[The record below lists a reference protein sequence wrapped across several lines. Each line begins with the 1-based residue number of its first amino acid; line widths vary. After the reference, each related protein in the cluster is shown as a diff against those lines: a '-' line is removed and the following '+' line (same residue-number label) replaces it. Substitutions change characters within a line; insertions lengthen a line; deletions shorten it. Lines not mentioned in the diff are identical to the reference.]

1 MILVISKI
9 IYKEKKNK
17 NKKENAIDNLL
28 VGAWSGMNWR
38 NFLPLRRERHYK
50 KGVPQGNIMK
60 VSSLVEGSFFYIKKK
75 KGEDPTK

>member
-1 MILVISKI
+1 MEWYEL
-9 IYKEKKNK
+9 KELFTI
-17 NKKENAIDNLL
+17 E
-28 VGAWSGMNWR
+28 
-38 NFLPLRRERHYK
+38 RRERHYK